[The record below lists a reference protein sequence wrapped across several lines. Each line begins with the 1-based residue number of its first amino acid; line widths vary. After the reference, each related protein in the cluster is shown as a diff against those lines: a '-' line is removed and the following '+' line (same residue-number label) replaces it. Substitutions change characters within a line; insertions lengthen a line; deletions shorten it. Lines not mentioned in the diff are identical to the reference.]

1 MQNNCLCTKS
11 INNHGM
17 DLCQPRNLTVRT
29 HPKHN
34 TQKGMGITSDWQHG
48 FFCTYS
54 FHNWFPDMQMILL
67 DGKKCNRSCRVK
79 KIDESLMGEQGE
91 SKVENRLRIEGR
103 GIEKR

>member
-1 MQNNCLCTKS
+1 
-11 INNHGM
+11 M

-34 TQKGMGITSDWQHG
+34 TQKVWASLATGNMGYLCIQLPQLVPWHTDDFIRW
-48 FFCTYS
+48 
-54 FHNWFPDMQMILL
+54 
-67 DGKKCNRSCRVK
+67 KKCNRSCRVK

-91 SKVENRLRIEGR
+91 SKVENRLRIEGK